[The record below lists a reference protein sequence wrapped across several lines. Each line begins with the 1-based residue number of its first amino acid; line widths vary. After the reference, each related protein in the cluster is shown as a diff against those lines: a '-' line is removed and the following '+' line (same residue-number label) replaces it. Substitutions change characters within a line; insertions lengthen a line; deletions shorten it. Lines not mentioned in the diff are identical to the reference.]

1 MARMT
6 KAERLALEQ
15 EAQLQRITEETF
27 AYSSLLMTTLKRVLA
42 NQHVWQ
48 VEIVDE
54 YFQVRSL
61 ERSRY
66 DTEQYRLSYKYTP
79 ESYSALTLLSW
90 YLDDADEKAELE
102 RAKIAARAAA
112 LAKLTKEE
120 RELLDL

>member
-1 MARMT
+1 MARTT

-15 EAQLQRITEETF
+15 ESKLQRIAEETF
-27 AYSSLLMTTLKRVLA
+27 AYSSLLMSTLKRVIS

-61 ERSRY
+61 ERSKCN
-66 DTEQYRLSYKYTP
+66 TEQYRLSYKYTP
-79 ESYSALTLLSW
+79 ESYFSLTELSW